1 MTTVPPSEAKLVQ
14 EKLNRVN
21 DRYGNVSSAARDH
34 GEGLLALS
42 KKLSDFEKEVDDFE
56 DWLLPDL
63 ETLESEALMKQE
75 PANTANTLKVCFNP
89 LNTIL
94 SHSSRLHTEPTGY
107 LRQWVKRCLGI
118 AVVMQIGLYTQ
129 NIFPR
134 FIKN

>member
-75 PANTANTLKVCFNP
+75 PANTANTLKVCYP

-94 SHSSRLHTEPTGY
+94 SHSARLNTGTNWF
-107 LRQWVKRCLGI
+107 L
-118 AVVMQIGLYTQ
+118 
-129 NIFPR
+129 
-134 FIKN
+134 